1 MDQNYTGKSIKKMK
15 EVLLIEVRNII
26 HECVQKSIIRNP
38 KNVSIQANDLL
49 CIADSKD
56 QH

>member
-15 EVLLIEVRNII
+15 EVLLIEMRNII